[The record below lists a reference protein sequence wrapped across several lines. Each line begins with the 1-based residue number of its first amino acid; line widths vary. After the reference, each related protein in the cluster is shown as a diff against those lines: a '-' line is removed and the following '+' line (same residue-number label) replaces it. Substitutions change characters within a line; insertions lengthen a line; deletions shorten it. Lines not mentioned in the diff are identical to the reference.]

1 MPSERTKVYL
11 DELEDR
17 FENRDKFYKELNDE
31 LRKKKAKGERKR
43 SGRHDSGK

>member
-17 FENRDKFYKELNDE
+17 FENRDKFYKELQNE
-31 LRKKKAKGERKR
+31 LRKKKANSQREI
-43 SGRHDSGK
+43 SGRNDNG